1 MELELHSPE
10 DVNFSPQGM
19 EEVMQN
25 IQTIVST
32 EKYSVPLDRDL
43 GIDMRLVDKPMNQ
56 VQAILSKE
64 ITTNIEKYEPRVRV
78 TEVIYRDAEP
88 AGKMKIAVRFK
99 FRKGVSV

>member
-1 MELELHSPE
+1 MHSLE

-88 AGKMKIAVRFK
+88 AGKMKIAVRFRFK
-99 FRKGVSV
+99 KGVSV